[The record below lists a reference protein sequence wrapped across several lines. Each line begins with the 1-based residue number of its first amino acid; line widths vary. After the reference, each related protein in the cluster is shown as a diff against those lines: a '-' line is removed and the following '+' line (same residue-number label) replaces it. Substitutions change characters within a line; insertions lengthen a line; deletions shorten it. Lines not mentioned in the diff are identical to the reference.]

1 MNEATAPPD
10 IDPAD
15 AESLKAGRVRVERI
29 RLLYTQSPT
38 VLVAS
43 LVVVAVAVGVLRDVV
58 DALWLLLWAVLQ
70 VLVITGRMLLI
81 LAYRRQSSDLAGG
94 RGWLAAHILGAA
106 LAGMLW
112 GALAFVLDPAWPA
125 PYLVMVYIIWTGVMV
140 GGIPSNAV
148 VFPAYLAFMAPIMA
162 AIAGWP
168 LLQGDTRYT
177 IVGACAALLSVM
189 ILIIARAYNAMI
201 VHIVALRIENADL
214 AAQLLGRNEALSR
227 AIRERERTEDELQ
240 RERQLFLEGPV
251 ILFRCAAED
260 GWPIEYISPNVI
272 QFGLDF
278 ETLVEE
284 RTPVASLIHPD
295 DLGRVRAAQM
305 SIQGLFGMPYVE
317 LDYRLVLPDKRVRWV
332 YNYIIPVHDGDGNV
346 SHYEGYLLDITTLKA
361 TERALAREKERAQ
374 VTLYSIG
381 DAVITTDVKGRIETM
396 NPVAEQLT
404 GWRLREVRS
413 KALRKVYAISDEASG
428 ELVDDP
434 VGECLASTHKRVQ
447 ARYVLLH
454 RRDGDTIPIRH
465 SAAAIRSRKGKP
477 LGVALVFHDM
487 TETRSMERQLAYHA
501 THDSLTELINRREFE
516 NRLEHALRVARE
528 EHKQHVCLYI
538 DLDQFKLVNDTCGHV
553 AGDELLRQISLLLQ
567 GQLRGSDT
575 LARLG
580 GDEFGVLLEGC
591 SLEEG
596 ERIAE
601 SLRATVR
608 EFRFVWTDK
617 GFEIG
622 ASIGIV
628 LITAESR
635 DVGAVLSQADVACY
649 AAKDLGRNR
658 IHVYQESDV
667 ELARRHGEMQW
678 VSQVMR
684 ALEEDRLVLYY
695 QEIQPLGPGKENSA
709 HIEVLLRMR
718 DEQGGLIAPDAFLPA
733 AERYNL
739 MPAVDR
745 WVIRHTFRWYAEH
758 AAGSALLC
766 VVNLSGT
773 SLSDDSFL
781 DDVRALLKASKVPP
795 EAICFEITE
804 TAAIANL
811 ANAAHFMSELK
822 ALGCWFSLDDF
833 GSGLSSF
840 AYLKSLPVDYLKIDG
855 HFVRDMLSDPVDRTM
870 VSAINEVGQSM
881 GLRTIAEYAE
891 DEAIVA
897 ELRRLGVDYAQG
909 FGIARPAPLD
919 DLRL

>member
-10 IDPAD
+10 IDPTD
-15 AESLKAGRVRVERI
+15 AESLKASRVRAERI
-29 RLLYTQSPT
+29 GLLYTQGPT
-38 VLVAS
+38 VLVTS
-43 LVVVAVAVGVLRDVV
+43 LVVVAVTVGVLRDVV
-58 DALWLLLWAVLQ
+58 DAVWLLLWAVLQ

-81 LAYRRQSSDLAGG
+81 LAYRRQSPSDTNG
-94 RGWLAAHILGAA
+94 RGWLAAHIAGAA
-106 LAGMLW
+106 SAGMLW
-112 GALAFVLDPAWPA
+112 GGLAVVLDPAWSSA
-125 PYLVMVYIIWTGVMV
+125 YLIMVYIIWTGVMV

-148 VFPAYLAFMAPIMA
+148 VLPAYLAFMLPIMA
-162 AIAGWP
+162 AISGWP

-177 IVGACAALLSVM
+177 IVGVCAALLSVM
-189 ILIIARAYNAMI
+189 ILIIARAYNATI

-214 AAQLLGRNEALSR
+214 ATQLLARNEALST
-227 AIRERERTEDELQ
+227 AIREREHTEDELQ

-295 DLGRVRAAQM
+295 DLGRVRSAQM

-317 LDYRLVLPDKRVRWV
+317 LDYRVVLPDKRVRWV
-332 YNYIIPVHDGDGNV
+332 YNYIIPAYDGEGNV

-381 DAVITTDVKGRIETM
+381 DAVITTDVRGRIETM
-396 NPVAEQLT
+396 NRVAERLT
-404 GWRLREVRS
+404 GWSLREVRS
-413 KALRKVYAISDEASG
+413 KALRKVYVISDEASG
-428 ELVDDP
+428 EFVDDP
-434 VGECLASTHKRVQ
+434 VGECLDSRDTGVQ
-447 ARYVLLH
+447 ARYLLLH
-454 RRDGDTIPIRH
+454 GRDGDSVPIRH

-501 THDSLTELINRREFE
+501 SHDSLTELINRREFE
-516 NRLEHALRVARE
+516 TRLEHVLRVARE
-528 EHKQHVCLYI
+528 EQKQHVCLYI

-608 EFRFVWTDK
+608 DFRFVWKDK
-617 GFEIG
+617 TFEIG

-678 VSQVMR
+678 VSQVKR

-695 QEIQPLGPGKENSA
+695 QDILPLGQGDGGL
-709 HIEVLLRMR
+709 IEVLLRMR
-718 DEQGGLIAPDAFLPA
+718 EEQGGLIAPDAFLPA

-739 MPAVDR
+739 MPAVDG
-745 WVIRHTFRWYAEH
+745 WVIRHTFGWYTEH
-758 AAGSALLC
+758 AAGTALRC

-773 SLSDDSFL
+773 SLNDDSFL
-781 DDVRALLKASKVPP
+781 DDVRALLKASKMPP

-870 VSAINEVGQSM
+870 VSAINEVGHSL

-891 DEAIVA
+891 DDAIVA

-909 FGIARPAPLD
+909 FGVARPAPLD
-919 DLRL
+919 ELPR